1 MPRDGSGNYTL
12 PAGNPVVPGTVIAAT
27 WANTTMP
34 DIASALTNSLSRNGQ
49 GGMLAPLQFAD
60 GSFNAPS
67 ITFTQQ
73 PTLGIYRNGDD
84 ILGITGQGADIA
96 LFNGATG
103 NVTVTNQ
110 VRANAATPVGA
121 SDLTRMDYVDAGDAA
136 LQADIDTN
144 AADIATNA
152 ADIATNA
159 ADIAALQ
166 SAPPPKVT
174 FLTASDPAWV
184 PTAGVK
190 AIQFILTAGG
200 GGGGGTEG
208 QGDSTAVTGNAGSAG
223 ATCILQTTVIDASY
237 NITLPPP
244 AAGGASGQNAGA
256 NASPATIVSTTLN
269 MVAGGGVGGIG
280 RSGGSAQNHP
290 GQTGGLASG
299 GDLNLQGGGSDPSVV
314 INSRPAN
321 PSMSGGSYWGGGME
335 PLQFSNGVD
344 AVTPGVGGQT
354 NWSINEG
361 GNRAG
366 GKGGP
371 SICQIT
377 EYF

>member
-84 ILGITGQGADIA
+84 ILGIAGQGGNIA

-159 ADIAALQ
+159 AAIAAL
-166 SAPPPKVT
+166 PPPKVT
-174 FLTASDPAWV
+174 FLTASNPAWV
-184 PTAGVK
+184 PTVGVK
-190 AIQFILTAGG
+190 AIQFILTGPGG
-200 GGGGGTEG
+200 GGGGVDG
-208 QGDSTAVTGNAGSAG
+208 QGASTGASSAGGSAG
-223 ATCILQTTVIDASY
+223 ATCIKSTTIIDASY
-237 NITLPPP
+237 NITLPAGGLGG
-244 AAGGASGQNAGA
+244 AAGNNSGIDAA
-256 NASPATIVSTTLN
+256 NATLVSTTLN
-269 MVAGGGVGGIG
+269 LVAGGGLGGQGIA
-280 RSGGSAQNHP
+280 GGT
-290 GQTGGLASG
+290 GQTRGATVGGLATG
-299 GDLNLQGGGSDPSVV
+299 GDINLPGGDGAGSTVV
-314 INSRPAN
+314 NSRPAGL
-321 PSMSGGSYWGGGME
+321 STSGSSYWSQGRGSREQSTGRDGIYGAGGGAV
-335 PLQFSNGVD
+335 FSV
-344 AVTPGVGGQT
+344 
-354 NWSINEG
+354 NEAANYAG
-361 GNRAG
+361 GNG
-366 GKGGP
+366 GVAV
-371 SICQIT
+371 CQIT